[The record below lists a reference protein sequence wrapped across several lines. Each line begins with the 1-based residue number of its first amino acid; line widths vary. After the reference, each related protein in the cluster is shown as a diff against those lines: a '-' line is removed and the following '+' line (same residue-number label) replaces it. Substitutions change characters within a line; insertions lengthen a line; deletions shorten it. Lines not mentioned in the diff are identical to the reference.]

1 MFTAALARGR
11 CRRVDICQGYR
22 RGREACVRERT
33 TVTIECVLQIQCH
46 VCSTAKIRN
55 VFHLQKC
62 RLMVDNGRLP
72 GNHSARI
79 QKKNIDFP
87 PEVDTRRFVRMR
99 VVCYQLIDQSINQA
113 MHLF

>member
-1 MFTAALARGR
+1 
-11 CRRVDICQGYR
+11 
-22 RGREACVRERT
+22 
-33 TVTIECVLQIQCH
+33 
-46 VCSTAKIRN
+46 
-55 VFHLQKC
+55 
-62 RLMVDNGRLP
+62 MVDNGRLP

>member
-1 MFTAALARGR
+1 MA
-11 CRRVDICQGYR
+11 
-22 RGREACVRERT
+22 
-33 TVTIECVLQIQCH
+33 
-46 VCSTAKIRN
+46 
-55 VFHLQKC
+55 
-62 RLMVDNGRLP
+62 DNGRLP

-113 MHLF
+113 MRLFQAARPAKCRETDKNMHINMT